1 MSPELFIR
9 RPVLTTLLMA
19 AILLF
24 GIMGFRLLPVS
35 DLPNIDFPTIQVSA
49 SLPGASP
56 ETMASAVA
64 TPLEKQFTTIAGI
77 DSMTSSSALGLT
89 QITIQ
94 FSLER
99 SIDAAAQDVQAMI
112 AKAAPLLP
120 PGMPT
125 PPFYQKVNPADQ
137 PVIYLSL
144 SSPTLPLYTVDEYA
158 QTNLA
163 QRISTINGVAQV
175 QVFGS
180 QKYAVRVQLDP
191 RALTTRGIG
200 IDEVE
205 QALARSNVNLP
216 TGTLYGAHQMFNVQ
230 ATGQLTN
237 AAAFRPLV
245 VAYRNGSPVRLEE
258 LGRVIDSVQTD
269 KVASWYNDE
278 RAVILA
284 VQRQPGTNTVEVV
297 DAIRTLL
304 PRFRSEL
311 PASVNLNV
319 LYDRSVA
326 IRESVHDVEFT
337 LLLSITLVVLV
348 IFLFLRNLSA
358 TIIPSLAVPLSIIG
372 TFAAMYLLGYT
383 IDIISLMALTLCVGF
398 VVDDAVVMLENIVRH
413 MEDGKGRLEAAL
425 IGAKEIGF
433 TILSMTLSLAAV
445 FIPVLFMGGVVGRL
459 LHEFAVVITVAVLVS
474 GFVSLTLTPM
484 ACSRFLRPPGQSHS
498 RLYAVSERF
507 FDGMLHTYDWTLRWV
522 LAHRRT
528 VMGVMLLTFVL
539 TAWLFVAIP
548 KGFIPTEDT
557 GQIFAFTEAAQDIS
571 FDAMKEKQRA
581 AAAIVLKQPYI
592 DQIMSSI
599 GASTINVVP
608 NTGRIFMRLK
618 PRDQRPPAD
627 KIIED
632 LRPKLATVPGLK
644 VYPQNLPT
652 IRIGGSLTKALYQYT
667 LQATD
672 LQELYRWA
680 PILYDKMRTLPG
692 FTDVNTDL
700 QITSP
705 QVTVDIDRDKASAL
719 GVTAEQIENALYDA
733 YGSRQVSTIYT
744 PTNQYW
750 VIMELD
756 PKYQRDP
763 TELSLL
769 YVRSQSGKLVPLNSV
784 ARLMP
789 TIGPLTV
796 THLGQLPAVTISFNL
811 QPGVSLSEAVAE
823 VQKVQRE
830 LRLPATIVGSFQGT
844 AQAFQASLK
853 GQGLLL
859 VVTILVIYLVLG
871 ILYESFIHPL
881 TILSGLPSA
890 GVGALLTLML
900 FKLELNVYGFVGII
914 MLVGIVKK
922 NAIMMIDFALEA
934 ERAGATPADAIYKG
948 CLLRFR
954 PIMMTTMAALLGT
967 LPIALGIG
975 AGADA
980 RRALGLAVVGG
991 LLLSQ
996 LLTLYITPVLYIY
1009 MESAQKRLGTLR
1021 ERFRRDAR
1029 TARRVPGSDIVGVQ
1043 PASAPFGG
1051 RDGHTGD
1058 RVAER
1063 RANPADRP
1071 V

>member
-1 MSPELFIR
+1 
-9 RPVLTTLLMA
+9 
-19 AILLF
+19 
-24 GIMGFRLLPVS
+24 VS
-35 DLPNIDFPTIQVSA
+35 DLPPIDFPTIQVA
-49 SLPGASP
+49 AALPGASP

-77 DSMTSSSALGLT
+77 DSMTSASALGLT

-94 FSLER
+94 FSLDR
-99 SIDAAAQDVQAMI
+99 NIDAAAQDVQAMI
-112 AKAAPLLP
+112 AKSAPLLP

-125 PPFYQKVNPADQ
+125 PPTYQKVNPADQ
-137 PVIYLSL
+137 PVLYLAL
-144 SSPTLPLYTVDEYA
+144 SSPTLPLYMVDEYA

-163 QRISTINGVAQV
+163 QRISTISGVAQV

-200 IDEVE
+200 IDEV
-205 QALARSNVNLP
+205 QAALGRSNVNLP
-216 TGTLYGAHQMFNVQ
+216 TGTLYGTHQMFNVM
-230 ATGQLTN
+230 ATGQLQN
-237 AAAFRPLV
+237 AEAFRPLI

-258 LGRVIDSVQTD
+258 LGRVVDGVQTD

-284 VQRQPGTNTVEVV
+284 IQRQPGTNTVEVV

-304 PRFRSEL
+304 PRFRQEL
-311 PASVNLNV
+311 PAAVNLNV

-337 LLLSITLVVLV
+337 LALAIALVVLV
-348 IFLFLRNLSA
+348 IFLFLRNVSA

-372 TFAAMYLLGYT
+372 TFAVMYLLGYT

-413 MEDGKGRLEAAL
+413 MEEGKSRREAAL

-433 TILSMTLSLAAV
+433 TIMSMTLSLAAV
-445 FIPVLFMGGVVGRL
+445 FIPVLFMGGVMGRL
-459 LHEFAVVITVAVLVS
+459 LHEFAVVITAAVLVS

-484 ACSRFLRPPGQSHS
+484 ACSRFLRPPGESHG
-498 RLYAVSERF
+498 RLYLASERF
-507 FDGMLHTYDWTLRWV
+507 FDGMLHVYDRSLQWTLR
-522 LAHRRT
+522 HRRFT
-528 VMGVMLLTFVL
+528 MAVMLATFVL
-539 TAWLFVAIP
+539 TAYLFVIIP

-557 GQIFAFTEAAQDIS
+557 GQIFAFTEASQDIS
-571 FDAMKEKQRA
+571 FDAMTEKQRA
-581 AAAIVLKQPYI
+581 AAAIVLKEPYI

-618 PRDQRPPAD
+618 PREQRPPAD

-632 LRPKLATVPGLK
+632 LRPKLAAIPGFR

-652 IRIGGSLTKALYQYT
+652 IRIGGNLTKALYQYT
-667 LQATD
+667 LQSPELQD
-672 LQELYRWA
+672 LYKWA
-680 PILYDKMRTLPG
+680 PIVFDKMRTLPG
-692 FTDVNTDL
+692 FQDVNTDL

-705 QVTVDIDRDKASAL
+705 QITVDIDRDKASVLRVSAD
-719 GVTAEQIENALYDA
+719 QIENALYSG
-733 YGSRQVSTIYT
+733 YGARQVSTIYT

-756 PKYQRDP
+756 PRYQRDP

-769 YVRSQSGKLVPLNSV
+769 YVRSETGRLVPLSSV
-784 ARLMP
+784 ARLTP
-789 TIGPLTV
+789 TIGPLTI

-811 QPGVSLSEAVAE
+811 APGVSLSEAVAE
-823 VQKVQRE
+823 VAKAQRD
-830 LRLPATIVGSFQGT
+830 LQMPATINGSFQGT
-844 AQAFQASLK
+844 AQAFQSSLK
-853 GQGLLL
+853 GQGVLLI
-859 VVTILVIYLVLG
+859 VTVLVIYIVLG
-871 ILYESFIHPL
+871 ILYESFVHPL

-890 GVGALLTLML
+890 GVGALLTLLL
-900 FKLELNVYGFVGII
+900 FKTELNIYGFVGII

-934 ERAGATPADAIYKG
+934 ERGGATPADAIYKG

-991 LLLSQ
+991 LLVSQ
-996 LLTLYITPVLYIY
+996 LLTLYITPVLYTY
-1009 MESAQKRLGTLR
+1009 MEGAQKAISGFRA
-1021 ERFRRDAR
+1021 RFVGAGAR
-1029 TARRVPGSDIVGVQ
+1029 ARR
-1043 PASAPFGG
+1043 ATA
-1051 RDGHTGD
+1051 
-1058 RVAER
+1058 A
-1063 RANPADRP
+1063 
-1071 V
+1071 